1 MLLRDGGLSLKHIQM
16 FSFFFVEQ
24 EMEDRWDTKIEAT
37 EEEESNITLLALVIV
52 EIE

>member
-1 MLLRDGGLSLKHIQM
+1 MGDGGFDSKLSKH
-16 FSFFFVEQ
+16 FFMEQ

>member
-1 MLLRDGGLSLKHIQM
+1 MEGFDSKTSKH
-16 FSFFFVEQ
+16 FLFFVEQ

>member
-1 MLLRDGGLSLKHIQM
+1 MTQKCPSV
-16 FSFFFVEQ
+16 FFMEQ